1 MVYLN
6 GLMMHGCIYIRTVR
20 VGAVVQV
27 SRLAVDGVRVGA
39 TRRAPGEE
47 RHLLE
52 VVDVVVP
59 PLAEED
65 GLLGVRL
72 GERVGVGAGAGAEDQ
87 RAVHG
92 GAEEGDVGVPPQ
104 RPLLRRRVEAVR
116 VVAARLDRTLRHH
129 RRAVRP
135 RRAAL
140 EYAVPA
146 KHTHTST
153 QRSKGAEFRTG
164 FFWQPLS
171 L

>member
-1 MVYLN
+1 MDIYIYIY
-6 GLMMHGCIYIRTVR
+6 IYIRTVP

-39 TRRAPGEE
+39 ARREPGEE

-59 PLAEED
+59 PLAEDD

-146 KHTHTST
+146 KHTQVHNAA
-153 QRSKGAEFRTG
+153 RSRIQNRILLAAA
-164 FFWQPLS
+164 L
-171 L
+171 